1 MKSILKGYS
10 FAAISAI
17 TTLGLLGNHSQ
28 AIAQISA
35 DADFSNVPQRLIV
48 RYKDTQARDWQSQA
62 TTLSNRGGVKMGHLR
77 KMALEDRQVFRLETR
92 MAPGQLKKLQA
103 TLEADPNILS
113 VEEDA
118 FMVPQYTPN
127 DTYYNVQW
135 HYFEVTGGINLP
147 AAWDKQTGAGVTVA
161 VLDTGYVYHSDLDAN
176 ILPGYDF
183 IDDTFVSNDGD
194 GRDADPSD
202 PGDAVAR
209 NECGLFN
216 PPQDQTSSWHGTHV
230 AGTVAAVTDNNKGVA
245 GVAFDAKVVPVRVLG
260 KCGGYLSDIA
270 DGIVWASGG
279 NVSGVPVN
287 SNPAQV
293 INMSLGGSGACD
305 STYQSAIN
313 TAVANGSTVIVSAGN
328 SDADASGYRPAS
340 CDNVISV
347 AATERFG
354 ARAYYSNF
362 GATVDVS
369 APGGDVAYDATHGVA
384 STLNDGTAGPGA
396 ESYVYYQGTSMAAPH
411 VAGVAALMYAA
422 NGGVTPAQVES
433 ALKSTARAL
442 PGACSGGC
450 GAGIIDASAAID
462 AVGGGGTPTN
472 QAPNASFTFNA
483 SDLFVTFT
491 DGSSDSDGSVV
502 SHSWDFGDGGSST
515 DANPSYSYGA
525 AGTYSVTLTVTDDD
539 GATDSSTQSVTVS
552 DGSGG
557 PSSDGFTEN
566 NVSVASRAWE
576 YYTIDVPAGATS
588 LEVSTSGGSGNVNL
602 YVRLGANPTNNQYD
616 CRDTGGGNNESCT
629 IANPA
634 AGTWHIGLKAT
645 RNGASG
651 VTLDA
656 YWYSN

>member
-1 MKSILKGYS
+1 MKSILKKFT
-10 FAAISAI
+10 FAALAAI
-17 TTLGLLGNHSQ
+17 TSLGFLGNYSQ
-28 AIAQISA
+28 AVAQISA

-48 RYKDTQARDWQSQA
+48 RYKDKQTRNWQSQA
-62 TTLSNRGGVKMGHLR
+62 TTLSSRGGAKLGHLR
-77 KMALEDRQVFRLETR
+77 GMALADRQVFRLEKR
-92 MAPGQLKKLQA
+92 MARAQLKKLRA
-103 TLEADPNILS
+103 ALEADPNVLS

-118 FMVPQYTPN
+118 FMVPMFTPN
-127 DTYYNVQW
+127 DTYYSAQW
-135 HYFEVTGGINLP
+135 HYYEATGGINLP
-147 AAWDKQTGAGVTVA
+147 AAWDKQTGSGVTVA

-176 ILPGYDF
+176 ILAGYDF

-202 PGDAVAR
+202 PGDAVVR
-209 NECGLFN
+209 NECGAQN
-216 PPQDQTSSWHGTHV
+216 PPQDQDSSWHGTHV
-230 AGTVAAVTDNNKGVA
+230 AGTVSAVTDNNKGVA

-279 NVSGVPVN
+279 SVSGVPVN

-293 INMSLGGSGACD
+293 INMSLGGSGSCD
-305 STYQSAIN
+305 STYQAAIN
-313 TAVANGSTVIVSAGN
+313 TAVSNGATVVVSAGN

-354 ARAYYSNF
+354 ARAYYSNY
-362 GATVDVS
+362 GSIVDVS
-369 APGGDVAYDATHGVA
+369 APGGDVAYDATHGIA
-384 STLNDGTAGPGA
+384 STLNDGATGPGS
-396 ESYVYYQGTSMAAPH
+396 EIYVYFQGTSMAAPH
-411 VAGVAALMYAA
+411 VSGVAALMYAA
-422 NGGVTPAQVES
+422 NGSVTPAQVES
-433 ALKSTARAL
+433 ALKSTARSL

-462 AVGGGGTPTN
+462 EVGGGGTPTN
-472 QAPNASFTFNA
+472 QAPNAGFSFNA

-491 DGSSDSDGSVV
+491 DGSSDSDGSIV

-515 DANPSYSYGA
+515 DASPTYTYGA
-525 AGTYSVTLTVTDDD
+525 AGSYSVTLTVTDDE
-539 GATDSSTQSVTVS
+539 GATDSDTQSVSVT

-557 PSSDGFTEN
+557 PTSDGFTETGIS
-566 NVSVASRAWE
+566 VSSRQWA
-576 YYTIDVPAGATS
+576 YYTIDVPAGASS

-602 YVRLGANPTNNQYD
+602 YLRLGANPSNGQWD
-616 CRDTGGGNNESCT
+616 CRDTGSGNNESCT
-629 IANPA
+629 INNPS

-656 YWYSN
+656 YWYGN